1 MSQLCPGEYLTSVDI
16 IIKNST
22 GHIVHSLT
30 DGTLSL
36 ITGHQF
42 VVNEYII
49 LSSKVNIPIST
60 EVTFSNLD
68 GEFNVLADVEFSK
81 SMYYLLFTNCLFY
94 YSNFSYFD
102 DFE

>member
-1 MSQLCPGEYLTSVDI
+1 MSHLCSGEYPTSVDI

-22 GHIVHSLT
+22 GHIVHNLT

-49 LSSKVNIPIST
+49 IIV
-60 EVTFSNLD
+60 
-68 GEFNVLADVEFSK
+68 
-81 SMYYLLFTNCLFY
+81 
-94 YSNFSYFD
+94 
-102 DFE
+102 